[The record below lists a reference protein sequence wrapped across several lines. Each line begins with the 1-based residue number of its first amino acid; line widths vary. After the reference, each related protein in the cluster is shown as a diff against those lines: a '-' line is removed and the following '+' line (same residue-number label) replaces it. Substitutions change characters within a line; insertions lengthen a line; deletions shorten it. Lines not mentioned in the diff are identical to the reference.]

1 MLWRYRRSVQKGTS
15 LLPPGPSGLLRSWR
29 YRRSVQ
35 KGTFLLPPGSS
46 SLLRSWRHRRS
57 VQRGWRHLPRGRTGG
72 GVKYPTQSEHILIN
86 TRVDRSLEIYLDDRT
101 YQVEERGDEALS
113 DRRTTR
119 QRHPPC
125 DTSQPARSSCS

>member
-1 MLWRYRRSVQKGTS
+1 MYKKG
-15 LLPPGPSGLLRSWR
+15 PPCCHPDPPCCHPDPPASSGRGGIDVVYKKGPPCCHPDPPASSG
-29 YRRSVQ
+29 
-35 KGTFLLPPGSS
+35 
-46 SLLRSWRHRRS
+46 
-57 VQRGWRHLPRGRTGG
+57 RGGIDVVCKEGGGICHVGRTGG
-72 GVKYPTQSEHILIN
+72 GVMYPTQSEHILIN